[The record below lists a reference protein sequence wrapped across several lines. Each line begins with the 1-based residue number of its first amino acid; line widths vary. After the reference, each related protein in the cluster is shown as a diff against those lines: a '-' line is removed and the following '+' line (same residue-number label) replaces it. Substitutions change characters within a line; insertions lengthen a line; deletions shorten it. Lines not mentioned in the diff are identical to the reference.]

1 MNKITVTHLAYS
13 VNYQTAAYRL
23 HKSLLDAKVNSNM
36 LVGSKSII
44 DSDIVQPKT
53 MIEKLSA
60 LSGLLR
66 EVIYKKI
73 INHNNSPY
81 FSINNTACII
91 QKKWLNKIVNISPD
105 IVHLHWIGNGFI
117 PLNYLDKSSWSWVDG
132 STVTYSNWRAGQPD
146 KGFDSDRY
154 VAINYQGG
162 SNNQWDNFPNK
173 SNYMFRGIYEVNPD
187 T

>member
-1 MNKITVTHLAYS
+1 MKTEYVTFFFLVILSVFIVACDNAELSEENIEAEANLIEWNGHFYGITPQKDYWDNAEAYAVSQGGYLVTIDNAAENIFIQNTFLTGNN
-13 VNYQTAAYRL
+13 VN
-23 HKSLLDAKVNSNM
+23 
-36 LVGSKSII
+36 
-44 DSDIVQPKT
+44 
-53 MIEKLSA
+53 EKL
-60 LSGLLR
+60 
-66 EVIYKKI
+66 
-73 INHNNSPY
+73 
-81 FSINNTACII
+81 
-91 QKKWLNKIVNISPD
+91 
-105 IVHLHWIGNGFI
+105 WIGLTCHR